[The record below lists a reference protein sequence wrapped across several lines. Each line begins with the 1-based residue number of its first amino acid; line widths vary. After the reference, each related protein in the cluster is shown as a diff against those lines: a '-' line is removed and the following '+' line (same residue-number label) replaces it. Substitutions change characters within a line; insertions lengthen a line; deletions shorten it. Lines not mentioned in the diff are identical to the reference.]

1 MARDGR
7 LLKSVCVFCG
17 ANAGNRPLLA
27 ETARAMGETL
37 ARRGVTLVFGGGRVG
52 LMGAVSAAAHGAGG
66 RVIGVIPAALQTKEL
81 AYEGGD
87 LSELIVVRSM
97 HERKARM
104 AELADGFIALPGGYG
119 TFEEICEMITWAQLG
134 IHRKPCGV
142 VNVDGYFDGL
152 LGQFDRAVAE
162 GLLKAPHRGLV
173 VAAPD
178 AETLLDTMN
187 SWTPPALEFK
197 LDWQST

>member
-1 MARDGR
+1 MARDGG

-17 ANAGNRPLLA
+17 ANAGNRPLFG
-27 ETARAMGETL
+27 ETARAMGEVL
-37 ARRGVTLVFGGGRVG
+37 ARHGITLVFGGGRVG
-52 LMGAVSAAAHGAGG
+52 LMGAVSAAARDAGG
-66 RVIGVIPAALQTKEL
+66 RVVGVIPSALQRKEL
-81 AYEGGD
+81 AYEGSD
-87 LSELIVVRSM
+87 LSELIVVKSM

-104 AELADGFIALPGGYG
+104 AELAEGFIALPGGYG

-152 LGQFDRAVAE
+152 LAQFDRAVAE

-173 VAAPD
+173 VSAPD
-178 AETLLDTMN
+178 PEQLLASMAAWR
-187 SWTPPALEFK
+187 SPPLEFK

>member
-1 MARDGR
+1 MARDGG
-7 LLKSVCVFCG
+7 LLNSVCVFCG

-27 ETARAMGETL
+27 ETARAMGEAL

-52 LMGAVSAAAHGAGG
+52 LMGAVSAAARSAGG
-66 RVIGVIPAALQTKEL
+66 RVVGVIPAALQKKEL

-87 LSELIVVRSM
+87 LSELIVVKSM

-178 AETLLDTMN
+178 AETLLDAMN
-187 SWTPPALEFK
+187 SWTAPTLEFK

>member
-1 MARDGR
+1 MARDGG
-7 LLKSVCVFCG
+7 LLRSVCVFCG
-17 ANAGNRPLLA
+17 ANAGNRPLFGEA
-27 ETARAMGETL
+27 ARAMGAAL

-52 LMGAVSAAAHGAGG
+52 LRGAVSAAARAAGG
-66 RVIGVIPAALQTKEL
+66 RVVGVIPAALQRKEL
-81 AYEGGD
+81 AYEGSD
-87 LSELIVVRSM
+87 LSELIVVKSM

-178 AETLLDTMN
+178 AETLLDAMN
-187 SWTPPALEFK
+187 SWTAPTLEFK